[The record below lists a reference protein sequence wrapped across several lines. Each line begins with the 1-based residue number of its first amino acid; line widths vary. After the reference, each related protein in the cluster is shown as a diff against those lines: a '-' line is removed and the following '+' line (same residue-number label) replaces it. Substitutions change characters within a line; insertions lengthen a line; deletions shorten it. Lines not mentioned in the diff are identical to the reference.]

1 VSDIIIETVEEVTSI
16 IQDGVPGP
24 PGPIGPAGPTGPTG
38 AAGVGVPTGG
48 TAGQVLEKIDGTN
61 YNTQWAT
68 PSGGGAVTSVNT
80 YTGAVVL
87 VKADLALGN
96 VDNTSDANKPVSTA
110 QQTALNLKADLASP
124 TFTGTVSGIDKTM
137 VGLGNVDNTSDA
149 NKPVSTAQ
157 QTALNLKADLASPTF
172 TGTVSGIDKT
182 MVGLGNVDNT
192 SDANKPVSTAQQTA
206 LNLKEDLTNKD
217 TDVTLAAD
225 SDTRYPSQ
233 KAIKAYV
240 DTANTSPANT
250 IKGNNTGSS
259 APTANL
265 TATQTTAMLDI
276 AVGDSGAGGTKGLVL
291 APAAKD
297 AVKGKVL
304 ASDGTWSANF
314 PGATPAEAVRA
325 VGTWTVRNATEANQ
339 WIDVVYAPDLRLF
352 CAIASS
358 GTNRVMTSS
367 DGVTWAPYAATQA
380 NLWTSVCW
388 SPELRLFCA
397 VSYDGAN
404 RVMTSPD
411 GQTWTPQV
419 AAAANQ
425 WYRVVWAA
433 AIGKFCATSLNGT
446 AGTRVM
452 TSSDGVTWNSQAE
465 SNTQQWYSLDWS
477 PQLNLFVAVSLG
489 GFIMTSPD
497 GVTWSDQTPPGGGQD
512 WYDIAWSADLGI
524 FAAVAITGTSRVMTS
539 PDGITWTNRTA
550 ASAAAWRRIV
560 WAKHLGLFVAV
571 SSGGDIMTSFNG
583 ITWTTRTS
591 PQANQWYGISW
602 SDDYK
607 MVVITGITGTNRVLN
622 STYIGGFETGGI
634 VGPTGPTGPTGA
646 TGATGPAN
654 PNGSIPSETAAQT
667 TQQTTTSASF
677 VDIPGLSVS
686 LTTTTAAKI
695 FASLAA
701 MTQATVGT
709 TVGEFRVV
717 IDAQNGTSMILSH
730 INITELKAVSA
741 SLLSTSLAAGTY
753 TVKAQYRETSGLGT
767 LALNQGVLVAESM
780 QASAP
785 YTVSQATEYVEDW
798 ITLAVTGDLT
808 WTSTVSGTGAA
819 NTSVTTSSTSNN
831 RGIVQFS
838 TGTTATGRAALGL
851 GTTSQFFGGGVAT
864 FEMLINIPTLSTVTE
879 EYILRLGFGDV
890 VAGTDNVDGVY
901 FEYNR
906 LTSVNWLMKTANN
919 STRTT
924 TTSAT
929 AVAAGAW
936 LKLKAVINDNGTNV
950 DYYVNG
956 ALIGSVTTNIP
967 ITVARVCAP
976 TLAMVKSAGT
986 TARTMLIDYFWF
998 QQVFTTPR

>member
-1 VSDIIIETVEEVTSI
+1 MAISVNQAGGKSAYQVAVDNGFVGNEAAWLASLQGADGADGVDGNTSI
-16 IQDGVPGP
+16 DDAIVNGTTTRAPSQNAVFDALALKYDASNPDGFETPAQLNARDTANRARANHTGTQAAATVTGLATVATSGAYGDLSGTPAALP
-24 PGPIGPAGPTGPTG
+24 PNG
-38 AAGVGVPTGG
+38 AAGGDLAGSYPTP
-48 TAGQVLEKIDGTN
+48 TIALN
-61 YNTQWAT
+61 
-68 PSGGGAVTSVNT
+68 AVTN
-80 YTGAVVL
+80 A
-87 VKADLALGN
+87 KA
-96 VDNTSDANKPVSTA
+96 A
-110 QQTALNLKADLASP
+110 QMAAA
-124 TFTGTVSGIDKTM
+124 
-137 VGLGNVDNTSDA
+137 
-149 NKPVSTAQ
+149 
-157 QTALNLKADLASPTF
+157 
-172 TGTVSGIDKT
+172 
-182 MVGLGNVDNT
+182 
-192 SDANKPVSTAQQTA
+192 
-206 LNLKEDLTNKD
+206 
-217 TDVTLAAD
+217 TL
-225 SDTRYPSQ
+225 
-233 KAIKAYV
+233 
-240 DTANTSPANT
+240 
-250 IKGNNTGSS
+250 KGNNTG
-259 APTANL
+259 APADPLDL
-265 TATQTTAMLDI
+265 TTTQATAMLDTL
-276 AVGDSGAGGTKGLVL
+276 VGDTGSGGIKGLVP
-291 APAAKD
+291 APTALD
-297 AVKGKVL
+297 AVKDKVL
-304 ASDGTWSANF
+304 KADGTWSSNF

-433 AIGKFCATSLNGT
+433 AIGKFCAVSLNGT

-452 TSSDGVTWNSQAE
+452 TSTDGVTWNSQAE

-477 PQLNLFVAVSLG
+477 PQLNLFVAVALG

-497 GVTWSDQTPPGGGQD
+497 GVTWSNQTPPGGGQD
-512 WYDIAWSADLGI
+512 WYDIAWSAELGI
-524 FAAVAITGTSRVMTS
+524 FCAVAITGTSRVMTS
-539 PDGITWTNRTA
+539 PDGVTWTNRTA
-550 ASAAAWRRIV
+550 AAAAAWRRIV

-571 SSGGDIMTSFNG
+571 SSGGNIMTSPNG
-583 ITWTTRTS
+583 TTWTSRTS

-622 STYIGGFETGGI
+622 STYIGGFQTGGL

-654 PNGSIPSETAAQT
+654 PNGSIPSETANQT

-686 LTTTTAAKI
+686 IVTTTLAKI
-695 FASLAA
+695 FANLSAI
-701 MTQATVGT
+701 TQATVGT

-717 IDAQNGTSMILSH
+717 IDAQNGTSMILAH
-730 INITELKAVSA
+730 INTTELKALSA
-741 SLLSTSLAAGTY
+741 SLLSTALAAGTY

-767 LALNQGVLVAESM
+767 LALNQGTLVAESM

-785 YTVSQATEYVEDW
+785 YTISQADEYSDDFVSP
-798 ITLAVTGDLT
+798 AVTGKLP

-819 NTSVTTSSTSNN
+819 NTVVTTNGTSNN
-831 RGIVQFS
+831 PGIVQFS
-838 TGTTATGRAALGL
+838 TGTTATGRAALAL
-851 GTTSQFFGGGVAT
+851 APTSKFFGGGVAT
-864 FEMLINIPTLSTVTE
+864 FELLVYIPTLSDAAQE
-879 EYILRLGFGDV
+879 FILRLGFGDI

-924 TTSAT
+924 TASST
-929 AVAAGAW
+929 AVVAGAW
-936 LKLKAVINDNGTNV
+936 VKLKAVVNANGTNV

-967 ITVARVCAP
+967 ITVARVCGP
-976 TLAMVKSAGT
+976 NLAIVKSAGT
-986 TARTMLIDYFWF
+986 TARTMLVDYFGF